1 MKRIDI
7 TANSVL
13 ISSTYKDDAIYQAWI
28 DANIASG
35 VWGTVGS
42 YTVTVF
48 DANSEFAT
56 ILKNQELFRS
66 EDLDSPNYPM
76 VFLDDFIFQSTEAGE
91 IGTTGWSFTNG
102 TLTAAANEQNHP
114 GVLLRS
120 CGTTNNQVASLY
132 PAAAGTGTVFR
143 FDEFDR
149 LTWIVAP
156 AVVNADFD
164 INIGIFTSALDDTPT
179 NGVYIQRSRTDTS
192 WFGVSRQN
200 NQQTRTAALSA
211 FTANQWYRFCVRRI
225 SDTSVGFSVDNG
237 TEVTLTANIPAAA
250 SALTFGIQIVS
261 GGAAR
266 GLKLDFFSLRLLP
279 ITR

>member
-1 MKRIDI
+1 MKRIDV
-7 TANSVL
+7 TKNSVV
-13 ISSTYKDDAIYQAWI
+13 ISSTYKDDAIYQSWI
-28 DANIASG
+28 DANIASNI
-35 VWGTVGS
+35 WGDVGT
-42 YTVTVF
+42 YTVSVI
-48 DANSEFAT
+48 DADIEFAT
-56 ILKNQELFRS
+56 ILKNQELFKS
-66 EDLDSPNYPM
+66 EDLDSPNFPM
-76 VFLDDFIFQSTEAGE
+76 VFLDDFIFQSIEAGE

-102 TLTAAANEQNHP
+102 TLAAANNEQNHP
-114 GVLLRS
+114 GIVLRS

-132 PAAAGTGTVFR
+132 PASAGTGTVFR

-156 AVVNADFD
+156 AVANADFD
-164 INIGIFTSALDDTPT
+164 VLIGVFNNATDDTPT
-179 NGVYIQRSRTDTS
+179 NGVYIQRLRTDTS

-225 SDTSVGFSVDNG
+225 SATSVGFSVNNG
-237 TEVTLTANIPAAA
+237 AEVTLTANIPDAA

-261 GGAAR
+261 GGTAR